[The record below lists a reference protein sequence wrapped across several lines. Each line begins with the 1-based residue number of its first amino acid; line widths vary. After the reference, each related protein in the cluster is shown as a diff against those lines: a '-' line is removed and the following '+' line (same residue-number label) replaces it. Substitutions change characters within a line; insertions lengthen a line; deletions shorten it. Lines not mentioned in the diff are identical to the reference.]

1 MSKFYAGVYWKD
13 RSLTLRQYADL
24 TRDFFV
30 RLQEIHPVFRTLEW
44 VGDRPNS
51 EIEVSPDLA
60 NLDDLIYRHAGS
72 RQRVYSNPNPDG
84 TPSWSSAHELGFG
97 MRYGTHPSNTL
108 NSVEIGIRAGMS
120 GERFNNAVTLGF
132 PVPSEAGFL
141 NRDFYDYDF
150 LKKLFSAMRIVWK
163 PQFGL
168 VVSDDFSDVVEGKA
182 SRDVGWMTYVRDQRA
197 LALRND
203 SALKGL
209 IVEEAPDGGVL
220 LSLGHAIISPE
231 NTEQV
236 ELARLL
242 RRRLI
247 SEKLIGV

>member
-1 MSKFYAGVYWKD
+1 MSRFYAGAYWKD
-13 RSLTLRQYADL
+13 RSLTLKQYADL

-30 RLQEIHPVFRTLEW
+30 RLQAIHPVFRTLEW

-51 EIEVSPDLA
+51 EIAVSPDLS
-60 NLDDLIYRHAGS
+60 NLDDLIYRRAGS
-72 RQRVYSNPNPDG
+72 ERVYSNPNPDG
-84 TPSWSSAHELGFG
+84 TPSWNSACRLGFA
-97 MRYGTHPSNTL
+97 MTYGSHPSNTG
-108 NSVEIGIRAGMS
+108 NSVEVGIDAGMS
-120 GERFNNAVTLGF
+120 SEYATNSVTLDF
-132 PVPSEAGFL
+132 PGPNEAGFPH
-141 NRDFYDYDF
+141 REFYDYGF
-150 LKKLFSAMRIVWK
+150 LKELFSIMRIVWK
-163 PQFGL
+163 PQFGRI
-168 VVSDDFSDVVEGKA
+168 VSHEFSDAVAGREPPV
-182 SRDVGWMTYVRDQRA
+182 VGWMTYVRDQRA

-220 LSLGHAIISPE
+220 LSLGRAIISPD
-231 NTEQV
+231 NMEQV